1 MTSHSHRLM
10 RTLASRHND
19 IEEWRLGDP
28 ALAAAKGYP
37 REFRAEIID
46 DWGIVF
52 LDLAI
57 DAGSGELTCH
67 EVNGPNAVGSD
78 ALTGDSSA
86 RARNEAMQ
94 AARRAHDLG
103 LLHADGKLR
112 RHVVTVHAHQHW
124 AFFRTGGEFFPR
136 VAQFAE
142 GLEEFLPGNA
152 VAVREAGEPFGAEQI
167 TVVFGEVPRVASG
180 LSINQQDRFEFSGK
194 PVIFAGNPN
203 LLPELVRLGKV
214 HAHYSAELGPAMRVL
229 PAWRLTPIIHDKAL
243 QQRLLRGTGIRP
255 QRHFEA
261 TSTADAMSKTREALR
276 HHAVVLKPNGTSGGA
291 GVHIVVP
298 GMSDEKIRERIE
310 KLLSDCRIKYG
321 DNVEHMIFPLRGF
334 EFIPSTAYPMAA
346 GGHLWDLRIAVQF
359 EPGKASAY
367 PVSIRFAPKPFD
379 PATFHDDRDQWISNV
394 SGRQSTHLKSGMDD
408 EVLNAVGL
416 TPERMDLA
424 LKASVTWTLKAWD
437 HSVRNGGYKDTV
449 YEDEAERENP
459 SFYPRMKFTA

>member
-1 MTSHSHRLM
+1 MTSESHRVL
-10 RTLASRHND
+10 RALSSRLND

-37 REFRAEIID
+37 RPYPAEIID

-52 LDLAI
+52 LDLAL
-57 DAGSGELTCH
+57 DRNGELTCH

-78 ALTGDSSA
+78 ALTGDSGA
-86 RARNEAMQ
+86 RATNEAAQ

-103 LLHADGKLR
+103 LLASGRLKQP
-112 RHVVTVHAHQHW
+112 VVTVHAHQHW

-136 VAQFAE
+136 VADFAE
-142 GLEEFLPGNA
+142 ALSKMMSGQK
-152 VAVREAGEPFGAEQI
+152 VVVREAGDPLGDE
-167 TVVFGEVPRVASG
+167 TVSVLFGEVPRIAAG
-180 LSINQQDRFEFSGK
+180 LQLNSRDQFEFNGR

-214 HAHYSAELGPAMRVL
+214 HAQYSAELGPGMRIF
-229 PAWRLTPIIHDKAL
+229 PAWRLTPIIHDKVL

-261 TSTADAMSKTREALR
+261 TTRAEAVAKTRDALT

-291 GVHIVVP
+291 GVHVVVP
-298 GMSDEKIRERIE
+298 GMSDRQIDGRIDA
-310 KLLSDCRIKYG
+310 LLADCSKKYG
-321 DNVEHMIFPLRGF
+321 TNIEQMIWPLRGF
-334 EFIPSTAYPMAA
+334 EFIPSTGYPMAG

-359 EPGKASAY
+359 EPGKAFAY

-379 PATFHDDRDQWISNV
+379 PSTFHDDRDQWISNV

-408 EVLNAVGL
+408 DVLSAVGL
-416 TPERMDLA
+416 TPPRVEAA

-437 HSVRNGGYKDTV
+437 HSVRNGGFKETV
-449 YEDEAERENP
+449 YEDEAEQKNP
-459 SFYPRMKFTA
+459 SFYPWMKFSA